1 MAKFVTTIETDRPA
15 ADAFRY
21 LADLEN
27 MAEWDPSVREV
38 RRLTPGPTAL
48 NTHFDV
54 ELSLVPVGPTQT
66 LHYRVTAFQEGRLVT
81 IEADASMFRSLD
93 VISVLELGNRTR
105 VTYDAEV
112 ELKGVLAFSD
122 PAFVPAFNLYC
133 RRPAKRLREVLG
145 GREVKV

>member
-1 MAKFVTTIETDRPA
+1 MAKYVTTIETERPA

-27 MAEWDPSVREV
+27 MAEWDPSVRAV

-54 ELSLVPVGPTQT
+54 DLGLLPVGPTQT

-81 IEADASMFRSLD
+81 IEAGTSLFRSVD
-93 VISVLELGNRTR
+93 VISVLALDGHTR

-112 ELKGVLAFSD
+112 ELKGVLTFSD
-122 PAFVPAFNLYC
+122 PAFVWFFDQYC
-133 RRPAKRLREVLG
+133 KRPAKRLREVLD
-145 GREVKV
+145 GRTVPT